1 MAGTQD
7 ANVAA
12 REAGEPRDVM
22 LGLHLLANTCSGGSK
37 QTRRFGHLGYPQPP
51 RRRLEHPREG
61 TEGGEVP
68 WGDSGSAGKPE
79 GRDRRAPGETW
90 SQLS

>member
-22 LGLHLLANTCSGGSK
+22 LGLHMRICFKHMLWRL
-37 QTRRFGHLGYPQPP
+37 QTNASF
-51 RRRLEHPREG
+51 
-61 TEGGEVP
+61 
-68 WGDSGSAGKPE
+68 W
-79 GRDRRAPGETW
+79 APGESAAAPPEVGAPEGGDRGGGGAVGRQW
-90 SQLS
+90 ASRRIGRPRPEGPG